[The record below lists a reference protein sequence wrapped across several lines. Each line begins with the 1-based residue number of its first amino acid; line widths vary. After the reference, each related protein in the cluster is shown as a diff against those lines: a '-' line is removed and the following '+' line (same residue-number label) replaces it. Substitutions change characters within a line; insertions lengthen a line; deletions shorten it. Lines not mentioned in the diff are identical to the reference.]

1 MSLKDQFRKL
11 IGKDKVEP
19 PVDGWENLSRAVVRN
34 GNLDWRGLPIDRR
47 RDGETPFTL
56 VERPR
61 GYFEQ
66 VADYLGRAGAKIE
79 RRWNAEIPSWNNDQF
94 QRDAATTE
102 TARERMM
109 RGRRIEFEQ
118 GRTQVTPRRFPPP
131 DAAGVGVSLF
141 RGGVRSALS
150 GCSV

>member
-56 VERPR
+56 VEQPR

-109 RGRRIEFEQ
+109 RGRRIESNK
-118 GRTQVTPRRFPPP
+118 
-131 DAAGVGVSLF
+131 DAL
-141 RGGVRSALS
+141 R
-150 GCSV
+150 